1 MVGDWEVDFFPP
13 SGENDSPY
21 DYILGLSSKKEQG
34 QVFHRLETMSKL
46 EIADCP
52 SLKVHKIVDK
62 IFQLPA
68 GAHRLLF
75 CRYEKTIVVLHAC
88 RKVRGKTKPAD
99 IQRAQIHYAEYMSQ
113 KEGERDERGTH
124 T

>member
-1 MVGDWEVDFFPP
+1 VGDWKVDFFPP
-13 SGENDSPY
+13 SGEDDSPY

-34 QVFHRLETMSKL
+34 QIFHRLETMSKL
-46 EIADCP
+46 EMADWP

-68 GAHRLLF
+68 GANRALF
-75 CRYEKTIVVLHAC
+75 CLDSGTIVVLHAC
-88 RKVRGKTKPAD
+88 RKAGRKTKPAD

-113 KEGERDERGTH
+113 K
-124 T
+124 